1 MPETETKAPSPTGVQ
16 CVGDAL
22 ASKHVKAT
30 SKHPYLTIKA
40 TSAPDA
46 HTITLSGE
54 VDLLGAPNIAA
65 ALEDISASESRL
77 VIIDLRDLTFID
89 SSGLHALAHR
99 A

>member
-30 SKHPYLTIKA
+30 SKA